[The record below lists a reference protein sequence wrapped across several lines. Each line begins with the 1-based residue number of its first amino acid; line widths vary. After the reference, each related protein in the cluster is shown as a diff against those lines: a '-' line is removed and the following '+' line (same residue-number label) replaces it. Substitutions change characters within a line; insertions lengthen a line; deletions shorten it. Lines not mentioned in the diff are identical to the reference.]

1 MIVPLIVAAFAAFT
15 TAQCQLVTETVPVGC
30 TTSYSEIDLPTD
42 VPIPTAHFTTTYSNN
57 MTITSTTQNTITVTP
72 GATTSIIGVVNTTT
86 TLTTTVVSVPAATTV
101 PTPTGFFPILK
112 TGLAVPAPTS
122 TATIGRHRRAMIEAR
137 ADHLQRLHRRFPET
151 PAGNTVGYI
160 VSDDGDGQ
168 DLVRSFPVYVECQ
181 VAVNINSTETVIVT
195 GLPVTSTLLP
205 ATATAL
211 STATITTTETIIS
224 IAPQPTVYAAC
235 QANNVG
241 K

>member
-1 MIVPLIVAAFAAFT
+1 MMIPFFIAAFAAFT
-15 TAQCQLVTETVPVGC
+15 TAQCQEVTETVPMGC

-42 VPIPTAHFTTTYSNN
+42 SPIPTAYFTTTYNYS
-57 MTITSTTQNTITVTP
+57 MTITSTTQDTITVTP

-101 PTPTGFFPILK
+101 ETAAGFFPVIK
-112 TGLAVPAPTS
+112 TGLAVAAPTS
-122 TATIGRHRRAMIEAR
+122 TATIGRHRRAMVEAR
-137 ADHLQRLHRRFPET
+137 THHIMKLGKRFPET

-181 VAVNINSTETVIVT
+181 VAVNINSTETIVVE

-211 STATITTTETIIS
+211 STQTVTTTETIVS